1 MEEFMYRGFPQLI
14 RSRPRATRK
23 VILTLGA
30 IGLVSAASIVQAWP
44 ASGTPIPPSTS
55 DCSYSNAATAPNSAN
70 VTGVTPGSTITID
83 CAAGTLPA
91 SSLLVI
97 AETSGLAGIISPSS
111 AELNEADLAAISI
124 VSSAADGSLHATF
137 TVPKSFAAADP
148 NAVCPPTQ
156 AQINTGLTCDLVTVS
171 LAGLQPL
178 NEAMLAYEGQGTPNA
193 PTLRG
198 TFTINRGKK
207 TVTASDAPGAC
218 PTPPTAESHCWWGAP
233 VTGAPNPTAF
243 GGIPA
248 LAARISMLS
257 TSGDLSVSPA
267 VYCAAGA
274 TASVCSG
281 LPAGT
286 LAPPSLSGTVT
297 TTRGLTPFIVNEP
310 NTTPYAGSGTLP
322 ALVPG
327 SLNVA
332 AKTGTLIRG

>member
-1 MEEFMYRGFPQLI
+1 MSLHMEEFMYRG
-14 RSRPRATRK
+14 STRK
-23 VILTLGA
+23 ALLAFGA
-30 IGLVSAASIVQAWP
+30 IGLVSAAGIVQALP
-44 ASGTPIPPSTS
+44 AAATPIPPSTS
-55 DCSYSNAATAPNSAN
+55 DCNYSNASTAANSAN
-70 VTGVTPGSTITID
+70 VSGVTPGSTITID
-83 CAAGTLPA
+83 CAAGTMPA
-91 SSLLVI
+91 SSILVI
-97 AETSGLAGIISPSS
+97 AEASGLAGIISPSS
-111 AELNEADLAAISI
+111 ANLNEADLGAISI
-124 VSSAADGSLHATF
+124 VSTAADGSLHATF
-137 TVPKSFAAADP
+137 TVPASFAAADP
-148 NAVCPPTQ
+148 NAACPPTQ

-178 NEAMLAYEGQGTPNA
+178 NEAMLAYQGQGTPNA

-198 TFTINRGKK
+198 TFTVRHGTK
-207 TVTASDAPGAC
+207 TVTASDMPGAC
-218 PTPPTAESHCWWGAP
+218 PTPPTAASHCWWGAP
-233 VTGAPNPTAF
+233 VTGAPNPTSF

-248 LAARISMLS
+248 LSARIATLS
-257 TSGDLSVSPA
+257 TSGDLTVSPA

-286 LAPPSLSGTVT
+286 LVPPSLSGTVT